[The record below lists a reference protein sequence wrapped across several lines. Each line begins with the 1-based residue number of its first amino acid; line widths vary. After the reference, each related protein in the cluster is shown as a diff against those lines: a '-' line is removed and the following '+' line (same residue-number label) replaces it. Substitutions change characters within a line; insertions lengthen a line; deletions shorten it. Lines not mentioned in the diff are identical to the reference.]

1 VRRPSVNR
9 NLDKIND
16 EDYGSM
22 RRMHDKPE
30 QSLQP
35 WSLLGDHLLAQSPV
49 VANST
54 MNRQRACFSCNS
66 YQKELAF
73 DPLQFLQSRL
83 NPTETIRWLDLCC
96 GTGRALI
103 QAAQML
109 HADGLE
115 DQVVLIGLDLVD
127 MFATIPPELSFLQFL
142 VTSTQQYQPA
152 MQFDLITCVH
162 GLHYI
167 GDKLQLIQRACS
179 WLTTEGVFLAN
190 LDLQNL
196 RLGSG
201 QRAARTVSRQFRA
214 LGIEYH
220 ARKKLIA
227 RQGGIDVEFPWHYL
241 GADDQAGP
249 NYTGQPVVNS
259 YYAEPQ
265 LI

>member
-1 VRRPSVNR
+1 MQN
-9 NLDKIND
+9 KAQ
-16 EDYGSM
+16 
-22 RRMHDKPE
+22 H
-30 QSLQP
+30 SLQP
-35 WSLLGDHLLAQSPV
+35 SLLLGEHLLEQSPV

-54 MNRQRACFSCNS
+54 MNRQRACFGCNS
-66 YQKELAF
+66 YQQELAL
-73 DPLQFLQSRL
+73 DPLQFLKSRL
-83 NPTETIRWLDLCC
+83 NSIEPIRWLDLCC

-103 QAAQML
+103 QAAQSF
-109 HADGLE
+109 HTKSLE
-115 DQVVLIGLDLVD
+115 AQVELIGIDLVD
-127 MFATIPPELSFLQFL
+127 MFAEIPPELSCLQFL
-142 VTSTQQYQPA
+142 VTSAHQYHPA

-196 RLGSG
+196 CLVSG
-201 QRAARTVSRQFRA
+201 QGATRAVSRQFKA

-220 ARKKLIA
+220 TRKKLMV
-227 RQGGIDVEFPWHYL
+227 RQGHIDIEFPWHYL

-259 YYAEPQ
+259 YYTDSRM
-265 LI
+265 I